1 MLLQASGLVRRF
13 PGTDAAVIDGV
24 DLHLAAGDRVAIV
37 GPSGSGKST
46 LIGLL
51 GLLDAPDRGEVRFD
65 GRSVDAR
72 DDVAASALRRDRIG
86 FVFQDHHLLPGLTAL
101 ENVLLPVLADGAPA
115 EAWAARAA
123 ALLRA
128 VGLDDRAHLTPAALS
143 TGQRQRV
150 AVARAL
156 IRRPTVVF
164 ADEPTGALDAAHA
177 AEVIALLIREAAEA
191 ALVVVTHDPAVAA
204 RMNRVL
210 RLERGQLVEVRA

>member
-1 MLLQASGLVRRF
+1 MLLEASGLVRRF

-24 DLHLAAGDRVAIV
+24 DLRLAAGDRVAIV

-51 GLLDAPDRGEVRFD
+51 GLLDTPDRGEVRFD
-65 GRSVDAR
+65 GRIIDAG
-72 DDVAASALRRDRIG
+72 DDTAAAALRRDRIG

-115 EAWAARAA
+115 QEWTARAA
-123 ALLRA
+123 ALLHA
-128 VGLDDRAHLTPAALS
+128 VGLGDRAHLTPAALS

-156 IRRPTVVF
+156 IRRPAVVF

-177 AEVIALLIREAAEA
+177 AEVITLLIREAADA